1 MRTIPKNPSSFSVRC
16 STINVRRSRQGFA
29 LIAVLWLIAILS
41 LAAVTTL
48 RVISFDMELATA
60 KVHGSRAFQLAE
72 TGIAVGANP
81 AVERND
87 PLLHRLDD
95 ANNEEVHVTLTSEGA
110 RFNIN
115 TLVLSEDKS
124 LIRSIFTY
132 WGLDFDSSQALTDAL
147 TDWVDE
153 DDEVALNGAESGEYE
168 ETGRI
173 NQPFN
178 HPFYDISEMAL
189 VRGMDQVEAFRPDW
203 KNWFTIWSG
212 GTLDI
217 NEADAELIAAAAE
230 VTAEQAS
237 IIPQT
242 VRGTDGIRDTED
254 DAPFQD
260 VMSALSLLGIGGEPG
275 QLIAQR
281 FTVNDT
287 TVRITSTAR
296 SGDSKR
302 RITAIVRNRTGKP
315 ILLDR
320 TTEIIP

>member
-1 MRTIPKNPSSFSVRC
+1 MKLSKHKRAKP
-16 STINVRRSRQGFA
+16 GFA

-72 TGIAVGANP
+72 TGIALGTNP

-87 PLLHRLDD
+87 PLLQRIDEP
-95 ANNEEVHVTLTSEGA
+95 NNEEVHVTLTSEGA

-115 TLVLSEDKS
+115 SLVLSEDKT
-124 LIRSIFTY
+124 LIRSIFTN
-132 WGLDFDSSQALTDAL
+132 WGLDLDSAQALTDAL
-147 TDWVDE
+147 NDWVDA
-153 DDEVALNGAESGEYE
+153 DGEVALNGAEAAEYE
-168 ETGRI
+168 KMGRI

-178 HPFYDISEMAL
+178 HPFYDIEEMRL
-189 VRGMDQVEAFRPDW
+189 VRGMDQIESLRPDW
-203 KNWFTIWSG
+203 RNWFTVWSSG
-212 GTLDI
+212 KLDI
-217 NEADAELIAAAAE
+217 NEASAELIAAAAE
-230 VTAEQAS
+230 ITESQAS
-237 IIPQT
+237 VIPET
-242 VRGTDGIRDTED
+242 ILGPDGIRDTED
-254 DAPFQD
+254 DVPFKD
-260 VMSALSLLGIGGEPG
+260 VASALSLLGIGGETG
-275 QLIAQR
+275 QHIAQR

-287 TVRITSTAR
+287 TTRITSTAR

-302 RITAIVRNRTGKP
+302 RIIAIVRNRTGKP